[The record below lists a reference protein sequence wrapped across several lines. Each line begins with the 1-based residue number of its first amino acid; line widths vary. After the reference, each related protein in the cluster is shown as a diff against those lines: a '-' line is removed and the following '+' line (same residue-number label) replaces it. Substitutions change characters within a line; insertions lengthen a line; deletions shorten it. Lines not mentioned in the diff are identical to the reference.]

1 MCRVDH
7 RLEGYNRNMETV
19 KSPAEQRV
27 VLHNIGWNTY
37 ERLLADHENNSAPRF
52 TYDRGELEIMSPSP
66 EHEKFNRRIA
76 QLVLAVAEDLG
87 IEAEDLGSTT
97 FRREDLERG
106 FEPDSC
112 FYIQNEERVR
122 GKDRIDLAVDPP
134 PDLVIE
140 IDITSPSFSKLP
152 IYAQIGVPEVWRYDG
167 ERLKILVLEGSDYV
181 ETAESAVFPPV
192 TSNVLTDFVEKSKTT
207 RRMVWLEAVRG
218 WARSDSQ
225 EES

>member
-1 MCRVDH
+1 
-7 RLEGYNRNMETV
+7 METV
-19 KSPAEQRV
+19 KTPAEQRV

-66 EHEKFNRRIA
+66 EHEAFNRSIA
-76 QLVLAVAEDLG
+76 LLVEFLAAELG
-87 IEAEDLGSTT
+87 IDVYDLGSTT
-97 FRREDLERG
+97 FKREDLERG

-122 GKDRIDLAVDPP
+122 GKARVDLSVDPP

-167 ERLKILVLEGSDYV
+167 ERLKILVLEGSDYM
-181 ETAESAVFPPV
+181 ETPESAVFPPV
-192 TSNVLTDFVEKSKTT
+192 TSHVLSDFVEKSKTT
-207 RRMVWLEAVRG
+207 RRTVWLEAVRE
-218 WARSDSQ
+218 WARKRI
-225 EES
+225 EPTP

>member
-1 MCRVDH
+1 
-7 RLEGYNRNMETV
+7 METV
-19 KSPAEQRV
+19 KTPAEQRV

-76 QLVLAVAEDLG
+76 QLVLAVAEELD

-112 FYIQNEERVR
+112 FYIQNEEQVR
-122 GKDRIDLAVDPP
+122 GKERIDLAVDPP

-140 IDITSPSFSKLP
+140 IDITSPSFNKLP
-152 IYAQIGVPEVWRYDG
+152 IYAQIGVPEVWRYNG
-167 ERLKILVLEGSDYV
+167 ERMTILILEGSDYA
-181 ETAESAVFPPV
+181 ETTESIVLPPV
-192 TSNVLTDFVEKSKTT
+192 TNGVLTDFVEKSKTT
-207 RRMVWLEAVRG
+207 RRTVWLQRVRNWAHKRSEPGAVR
-218 WARSDSQ
+218 
-225 EES
+225 

>member
-1 MCRVDH
+1 
-7 RLEGYNRNMETV
+7 METV
-19 KSPAEQRV
+19 KTPAEQRV

-66 EHEKFNRRIA
+66 EHEAYSRSIA
-76 QLVLAVAEDLG
+76 LLVELLAAELG
-87 IEAEDLGSTT
+87 IDVYNLGSTT
-97 FRREDLERG
+97 LKREDLERG

-112 FYIQNEERVR
+112 FYIENEERVR
-122 GKDRIDLAVDPP
+122 GKARIDLAVDPP

-167 ERLKILVLEGSDYV
+167 ERLKILVLEGSEYA
-181 ETAESAVFPPV
+181 ETAESTVVPPV
-192 TSNVLTDFVEKSKTT
+192 TSNVLSNFMKKSTT
-207 RRMVWLEAVRG
+207 TKRTVWLEAVRE
-218 WARSDSQ
+218 WARNDSQ
-225 EES
+225 KES

>member
-1 MCRVDH
+1 
-7 RLEGYNRNMETV
+7 METV
-19 KSPAEQRV
+19 KTPAEQRV

-37 ERLLADHENNSAPRF
+37 ERLLADHENYSAPRF

-66 EHEKFNRRIA
+66 EHEAYNRSIA
-76 QLVLAVAEDLG
+76 LLVEILAAELG
-87 IEAEDLGSTT
+87 TDVYDLGSTT

-112 FYIQNEERVR
+112 FYIENEERVR
-122 GKDRIDLAVDPP
+122 GKARIDLAVDPP

-167 ERLKILVLEGSDYV
+167 ERLKILVLEGSEYV
-181 ETAESAVFPPV
+181 ETTESTVVPPV
-192 TSNVLTDFVEKSKTT
+192 TSNVLSNFMEKSTT
-207 RRMVWLEAVRG
+207 TKRTVWLEAVRE
-218 WARSDSQ
+218 WARNDSQ
-225 EES
+225 KES